1 MQPEA
6 SLRSLPRCLS
16 GAPRP
21 ERVAPQTH
29 SAGPVGL
36 RPQRVAPKALWRGP
50 AAPEAAW
57 VPKARPRPCAPYL
70 CLVTDPL
77 GHECGLA
84 VVRLLKPLD
93 YYHTTYGSAL
103 WGLEK
108 LYLLMSKQHNRG
120 QDGAGIAA
128 IKINPELGQPY
139 LAHERMLEPSPPW
152 QALFKKVYG
161 RLVELK
167 QREPDL
173 LSHPDRLKRKFA
185 YAAELYLGHLRY
197 ATQGSILV
205 DNLHPVVR
213 LSNWQSRTL
222 VLAGNFNLT
231 NVEQLIQ
238 RLVELGQHPIRSTD
252 TVTALERLGHFLD
265 GEVQALFDKYKGEG
279 LENRQITAR
288 IQHELDPAAVIRKA
302 ARSWDGGYAMA
313 GLIGHGDAFVARDP
327 NGIRPVFYLHT
338 DEVLA
343 VASERP
349 ALATAFN
356 VPILTIQELPPG
368 HAIVAKADGRVE
380 VRAFAEPQPKTACS
394 FERIYFSRGSDADIY
409 RERIQLGR
417 LVTPSVLEAIHH
429 DLDRSVFSFIPNTAQ
444 AAFWGMLKELE
455 DALNTRKAQ
464 AIAAMHAPRSSES
477 AGTAGQGGQLDPERI
492 KEVLSTR
499 VRVEQVIHKDT
510 SQRTFITGDAARN
523 EMAAHVYDITYG
535 SLHPRVDTLVC
546 IDDSIVRG
554 TTLRQSILRMLSRL
568 KPKCIVIVSSAPQIR
583 YPDCY
588 GIDMSQIGRFIAFQA
603 AIELLKAGGLH
614 EVIEQTKARILALKA
629 EGNMEA
635 ENCVKAIYA
644 PFTEVQISAR
654 IAEMLHSPDLD
665 CDVKIVF
672 QPVENLTKALPD
684 HRGDWYFTGNYPTP
698 GGNRVVN
705 QAFLNYLDGRDERSY

>member
-1 MQPEA
+1 M
-6 SLRSLPRCLS
+6 
-16 GAPRP
+16 
-21 ERVAPQTH
+21 
-29 SAGPVGL
+29 
-36 RPQRVAPKALWRGP
+36 
-50 AAPEAAW
+50 
-57 VPKARPRPCAPYL
+57 
-70 CLVTDPL
+70 TDPL

-84 VVRLLKPLD
+84 LVRLRRPLD
-93 YYHTTYGSAL
+93 HYLERYGSAL

-128 IKINPELGQPY
+128 IKLNPDAGQPY
-139 LAHERMLEPSPPW
+139 LHHERMLEPSPPW

-161 RLVELK
+161 RLAELRAKEPELLKRPDLLK
-167 QREPDL
+167 QR
-173 LSHPDRLKRKFA
+173 FA

-197 ATQGSILV
+197 ATQGAIHV
-205 DNLHPVVR
+205 ENLHPVVR
-213 LSNWQSRTL
+213 LNNWQSRTL

-252 TVTALERLGHFLD
+252 TVVALERLGHFLD
-265 GEVQALFDKYKGEG
+265 SEVQALFDKFKAEG
-279 LENRQITAR
+279 LENRLISAR
-288 IQHELDPAAVIRKA
+288 IAAELDPAAVVRRA
-302 ARSWDGGYAMA
+302 AKSWDGGYAMA

-327 NGIRPVFYLHT
+327 RGIRPAYFIET
-338 DEVLA
+338 DEVVA

-356 VPILTIQELPPG
+356 VPILNVQEVPPA
-368 HAIVAKADGRVE
+368 HVLVIKADGRAE
-380 VRAFAEPQPKTACS
+380 LRAFAEPQEPRSCS

-417 LVTPSVLEAIHH
+417 LVTPNVLEAIGH
-429 DLDRSVFSFIPNTAQ
+429 DLDRTVFGYIPNTAQ
-444 AAFWGMLKELE
+444 AAYWGMLKELE
-455 DALNTRKAQ
+455 DVLNTRKAQ
-464 AIAAMHAPRSSES
+464 AIAALPAPIEPGRVQEIL
-477 AGTAGQGGQLDPERI
+477 ATRI
-492 KEVLSTR
+492 
-499 VRVEQVIHKDT
+499 RVEQVIHKDT

-535 SLHPRVDTLVC
+535 TLHPRVDTLVC

-603 AIELLKAGGLH
+603 AIELLKATGQS
-614 EVIEQTKARILALKA
+614 EVIEATRRRILELKA
-629 EGNMEA
+629 DSNLES
-635 ENCVKAIYA
+635 ENAVKAIYA
-644 PFTEVQISAR
+644 PFSEQQISAR
-654 IAEMLHSPDLD
+654 IAEMLSSPDFE
-665 CDVKIVF
+665 CEVKVVF
-672 QPVENLTKALPD
+672 QPVANLAKAIPN
-684 HRGDWYFTGNYPTP
+684 HRGDWYFTGDYPTP